1 MTENLKAL
9 VVGHGSIGSRHGEV
23 LTGLGVDVQIVSRRP
38 GIGKFK
44 TITEAIGESE
54 TDYVVIATET
64 EHHLQALTELVHTG
78 FRGRVLVEKPYA
90 PTPTKVPEHEFRSF
104 GVAYHLRFHPAVGAF
119 RDALAGET
127 ILSAHVRVG
136 SYLPSW
142 RSGRDYRQTASAS
155 EGGGVLLDL
164 SHELDLVHWLLGP
177 GEVHYG
183 ATFRS
188 GTLEIM
194 NEDLAIAVILIE
206 KGAPVCIE
214 MSYLDRKPVR
224 TFVINTKSSSICLDL
239 IAGTCEVNN
248 VSIYGETVDHND
260 VYAAMHQGALVDDS
274 RVCGIRGALK
284 VLEWI
289 ETIKTGTDL
298 RV

>member
-9 VVGHGSIGSRHGEV
+9 VIGHGSIGSRHGEV
-23 LTGLGVDVQIVSRRP
+23 LTGLGIDVQIVSRRP

-64 EHHLQALTELVHTG
+64 EHHLQALAELVDTG
-78 FRGRVLVEKPYA
+78 YQGRVLVEKPYA
-90 PTPTKVPEHEFRSF
+90 SISTKAPEHEFRSL

-127 ILSAHVRVG
+127 VLSAHVRVG

-164 SHELDLVHWLLGP
+164 SHELDLVYWLLGP
-177 GEVHYG
+177 GKVHYG

-188 GTLEIM
+188 GSLEIL
-194 NEDLAIAVILIE
+194 NEDLAIAVILIGE
-206 KGAPVCIE
+206 GAPVCIE

-224 TFVINTKSSSICLDL
+224 TFSVVTKNSTICLDL
-239 IAGTCEVNN
+239 IAGICEINN
-248 VSIYGETVDHND
+248 VSVHGEDVGHND
-260 VYAAMHQGALVDDS
+260 AYTAMHQGTLVDDP
-274 RVCGIRGALK
+274 RVCGIQEALQ
-284 VLEWI
+284 VLEWV